1 MSVRGAVVLA
11 ALLGACATAP
21 PPAAPVVTGEPVARE
36 DCPPLRVTKAV
47 NDDETLRTVDARASL
62 LLYEQLVIQDP
73 SDPELLWQLALAY
86 ESQERWDA
94 AATTFARAAVL
105 APEQARYWYR
115 SGRAWL
121 AQGAAGDEEAWETA
135 REPLEKCIELRPSDA
150 RCQFLLGEAEEFSD
164 REQRAA
170 EHYEQAVLRDPTKPR
185 YYLRLAEL
193 YASFRRLPEAE
204 KVLVEGVRL
213 VPASTENDPERCVLF
228 VKLAH
233 AARLRRDEAGEL
245 AALGSAELLAD
256 AASPQMLFELGV
268 GYAVLDAPGKG
279 AEARNQ
285 KAVTLLSRFTK
296 RVCRGAYALDFRD
309 ECERSNQLLQRLG
322 P

>member
-1 MSVRGAVVLA
+1 MSTRVGSIV
-11 ALLGACATAP
+11 ALLVGCGAAAP
-21 PPAAPVVTGEPVARE
+21 PPVPPAQSAAAAHQE
-36 DCPPLRVTKAV
+36 CPPLRASKPV

-62 LLYEQLVIQDP
+62 ALYEQLVLQDP

-121 AQGAAGDEEAWETA
+121 QQGAAGDEEAWETA

-164 REQRAA
+164 REQQAA

-193 YASFRRLPEAE
+193 YASFRRDPEAE
-204 KVLVEGVRL
+204 KVLSEGVRL
-213 VPASTENDPERCVLF
+213 VPASPENDPDRCVLF
-228 VKLAH
+228 VKLAQ
-233 AARLRRDEAGEL
+233 AARLRHDEAAEL

-256 AASPQMLFELGV
+256 AASPQVLFELGAS
-268 GYAVLDAPGKG
+268 YAVLDAPVKLS
-279 AEARNQ
+279 EPRNQ
-285 KAVTLLSRFTK
+285 KAVTLLSRFVK
-296 RVCRGAYALDFRD
+296 RVCRGAHALDFRD
-309 ECERSNQLLQRLG
+309 QCEHANQLLQRLG
-322 P
+322 Q